1 VVYPIGFQRVIKIE
15 GKPDLTEFEHAMD
28 TFRTMTGLSAIMS
41 ICISSFSRSFMPESS
56 PDNSK
61 AGAFAVQCAIS
72 ANEAGI
78 PDSELN
84 EAFISLTAVMSAA
97 FVSVADAERDKSKD
111 N

>member
-1 VVYPIGFQRVIKIE
+1 MGAE
-15 GKPDLTEFEHAMD
+15 DDPDD
-28 TFRTMTGLSAIMS
+28 
-41 ICISSFSRSFMPESS
+41 
-56 PDNSK
+56 SK

-84 EAFISLTAVMSAA
+84 EAFVSLTAVMSAA
-97 FVSVADAERDKSKD
+97 FVSVADGERDKSKD

>member
-1 VVYPIGFQRVIKIE
+1 MSERAIAFVEEWVSKHVGAE
-15 GKPDLTEFEHAMD
+15 DD
-28 TFRTMTGLSAIMS
+28 SA
-41 ICISSFSRSFMPESS
+41 
-56 PDNSK
+56 

-84 EAFISLTAVMSAA
+84 DAFPSLVAVMSAA
-97 FVSVADAERDKSKD
+97 FIKVAQADASRDKSKD